1 MCNERIT
8 GGLIAERERPGLA
21 STMWGTLN
29 LDGAPHQIFAG
40 IHHPGDKSV
49 AQPKFESKPFFSKMC
64 VGLFLSLWSRLL
76 PQERNCLFA
85 MVGTSQF
92 CTQLSFIVLFN
103 VVVAGLID
111 SCETLVCLSTHG
123 RSQVCRS
130 TVSWLRGLTFV
141 CVG

>member
-1 MCNERIT
+1 
-8 GGLIAERERPGLA
+8 
-21 STMWGTLN
+21 
-29 LDGAPHQIFAG
+29 
-40 IHHPGDKSV
+40 
-49 AQPKFESKPFFSKMC
+49 MC

-130 TVSWLRGLTFV
+130 TVSWLRGLTFAG
-141 CVG
+141 VGLTLMPHTGKSTVLLYQRIRYRVRSLCSVVELTQFITFAREHLFYIGPVVRGTFV